1 MTSHY
6 MLAFD
11 DSRVVIGATREDG
24 TGFDYRVTAA
34 GQAEVLNAGL
44 AIAPGLATGTIIE
57 TRIGFRPAGDTIR
70 PILGRVPGIDGLV
83 LGNALGASGLT
94 IGPYAGRLLSRIC
107 TGESPEIDASPFVP
121 ASA

>member
-24 TGFDYRVTAA
+24 TGFDYRVTAS

-44 AIAPGLATGTIIE
+44 AIAPGLASGTVIE
-57 TRIGFRPAGDTIR
+57 TRIGFRPAGDGFK
-70 PILGRVPGIDGLV
+70 PILGRVAGLEG
-83 LGNALGASGLT
+83 LIIGNGLGAAGLT
-94 IGPYAGRLLSRIC
+94 IGPYAGRLLAQIC
-107 TGESPEIDASPFVP
+107 MGEKPNTDTAPYAP